1 MDTAAV
7 TDTDGYSPA
16 HYISLLSGALLAVSE
31 LLPFLSK
38 VKGNGILQMIIEAC
52 SKQREQNMQNLRKE
66 QDQFDAILARLD
78 KLVAIFE
85 EKKSASPQ

>member
-1 MDTAAV
+1 MDPATAAV
-7 TDTDGYSPA
+7 AGAEGYSTA
-16 HYISLLSGALLAVSE
+16 HYVSIFSGALLAISE

-38 VKGNGILQMIIEAC
+38 VKGNGIIQAAVQAFQKHEAD
-52 SKQREQNMQNLRKE
+52 QRKE

-85 EKKSASPQ
+85 NNKNLSAQ